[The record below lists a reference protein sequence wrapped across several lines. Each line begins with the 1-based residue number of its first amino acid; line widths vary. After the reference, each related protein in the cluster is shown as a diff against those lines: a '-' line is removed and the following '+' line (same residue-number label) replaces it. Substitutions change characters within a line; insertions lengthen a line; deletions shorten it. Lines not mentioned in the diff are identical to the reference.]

1 MFMGGRNMYI
11 KIAEPI
17 YSLNYRIM
25 QTLRF
30 KGNNVDL
37 TICKQEI
44 LDAVDYFNKIVQTR
58 AHKNPKQIFAVDI
71 FPDCIAI
78 FLSTDKAQDE
88 PAKGLQLFSTYF
100 INHGTLIG
108 QSARNNKLFVKAD
121 NPVKLEKIVTDYDVV
136 KILSDISL
144 NPANAGKYSYEA
156 LRRGEVISRVSDIL
170 FEGLAV

>member
-1 MFMGGRNMYI
+1 MYI
-11 KIAEPI
+11 KIEEPI

-37 TICKQEI
+37 TTCKQEI
-44 LDAVDYFNKIVQTR
+44 LNAVNYFNKVVQTD

-71 FPDCIAI
+71 FQNCIAI
-78 FLSTDKAQDE
+78 FLSTNKAQEE

-100 INHGTLIG
+100 TDHDTLIG

-121 NPVKLEKIVTDYDVV
+121 DPVKLEKIVTDYDVV
-136 KILSDISL
+136 KILANVLL
-144 NPANAGKYSYEA
+144 NPANTGKYSYEA
-156 LRRGEVISRVSDIL
+156 LRREEVISQVSNIL